1 MITGIKKT
9 HKMTEIY
16 FDEADEWTTVRTYN
30 TSLKNRLLA
39 FSKEY
44 PELCDPTDD
53 DECGCLSFRIDKKC
67 FTYIS
72 GYNCIPELANE
83 SFLATQKIFGHEP
96 DGVRFYHFVQSF
108 KIGEDISPQEANEI
122 GMELAKI
129 FENRE
134 VIVATHIDK
143 DHPHNHIVACSYDL
157 ESGLKLHYN
166 QFFLSDLRQ
175 KSDEICQ
182 AHGLNVL
189 KKYNPNVKSQR
200 LGPKEYRAAMNG
212 NSWKMALRVA
222 IDFCM
227 TRATNKDEFQRE
239 MKTLGYDMVWTPERK
254 YITYICP
261 TQNGKECRV
270 RDIKLN
276 DEKYLK
282 ENMEYEFRIRTEL
295 YGQAQGNEYAAGN
308 TASDARRTAGGTDGT
323 GASDGADQRRGMDE
337 AQRSGAQNGGF
348 VSGAVGTESGSVE
361 RGEQIHREDDEGS
374 RGAERGNGS
383 GSTQGDEGS
392 CRTGW
397 ESERES
403 FRSYRQKNSS
413 GRGTVVAPSRSH
425 SSPDAVST
433 ALMGARGPGNLT
445 SLFEDGE
452 ESEEEKRQREA
463 RNAGSAVGAVVGFG
477 IGAVVELTKQKQ
489 TPTDDVDDGEEQGM
503 GITM

>member
-1 MITGIKKT
+1 MAVVESIPEKNQTPSAQKGVLDYCMQPSKT
-9 HKMTEIY
+9 
-16 FDEADEWTTVRTYN
+16 FDEDEQ
-30 TSLKNRLLA
+30 LA
-39 FSKEY
+39 
-44 PELCDPTDD
+44 
-53 DECGCLSFRIDKKC
+53 
-67 FTYIS
+67 YIS

-108 KIGEDISPQEANEI
+108 KIGEAISPQEANEI

-129 FENRE
+129 FGNRE

-143 DHPHNHIVACSYDL
+143 DHLHNHIVACSYDL

-166 QFFLSDLRQ
+166 KYFLSDLRQ

-239 MKTLGYDMVWTPERK
+239 MKKLGYDMVWTPERK

-282 ENMEYEFRIRTEL
+282 ENMEHEFRIRTEL
-295 YGQAQGNEYAAGN
+295 YGQAQGAEYSSG
-308 TASDARRTAGGTDGT
+308 TARSDGRNGT
-323 GASDGADQRRGMDE
+323 GAQGGAGDSDGTDQRRGMD
-337 AQRSGAQNGGF
+337 AANRNCTQNGGS
-348 VSGAVGTESGSVE
+348 VSPAVGAESRFEGIS
-361 RGEQIHREDDEGS
+361 GELRHGDEEGG
-374 RGAERGNGS
+374 RGAERGDGGS
-383 GSTQGDEGS
+383 STQGDEGS
-392 CRTGW
+392 YRTGW

-413 GRGTVVAPSRSH
+413 GRGTVVAPTRTH
-425 SSPDAVST
+425 SSPDNIGV
-433 ALMGARGPGNLT
+433 ALMGARGLGNLT

-452 ESEEEKRQREA
+452 KSEEEKRQREA
-463 RNAGSAVGAVVGFG
+463 RNAGEAVGAVVGFG
-477 IGAVVELTKQKQ
+477 IGAVVELTQQKP
-489 TPTDDVDDGEEQGM
+489 TPTDDVDDGEDEGFEISM
-503 GITM
+503 

>member
-1 MITGIKKT
+1 MAVVESIPEKNQTPSAQKGVLDYCMQPSKT
-9 HKMTEIY
+9 
-16 FDEADEWTTVRTYN
+16 FDEDEQ
-30 TSLKNRLLA
+30 LA
-39 FSKEY
+39 
-44 PELCDPTDD
+44 
-53 DECGCLSFRIDKKC
+53 
-67 FTYIS
+67 YIS
-72 GYNCIPELANE
+72 GYNCIPEQANE

-108 KIGEDISPQEANEI
+108 KIGEAISPQEANEI

-143 DHPHNHIVACSYDL
+143 DHLHNHIVVCSYDL

-189 KKYNPNVKSQR
+189 KKYNPSVKSQR

-239 MKTLGYDMVWTPERK
+239 MKKLGYDMVWTPERK

-282 ENMEYEFRIRTEL
+282 ENMEHEFRIRTEL
-295 YGQAQGNEYAAGN
+295 YGQAQGTEYSPG
-308 TASDARRTAGGTDGT
+308 TARSDGRNSTGADGGTGD
-323 GASDGADQRRGMDE
+323 SDGADQRRGMDE
-337 AQRSGAQNGGF
+337 AQRSGAQNGGS
-348 VSGAVGTESGSVE
+348 VSGVVGTESGSVE
-361 RGEQIHREDDEGS
+361 RGEQVHREDDEGG
-374 RGAERGNGS
+374 RGAERGNGE
-383 GSTQGDEGS
+383 GSAQGDDGS
-392 CRTGW
+392 GRTGW

-425 SSPDAVST
+425 GSSHAVGLT
-433 ALMGARGPGNLT
+433 LMGARGIANVG
-445 SLFEDGE
+445 SIIEDDNE
-452 ESEEEKRQREA
+452 ESEEAKREREA
-463 RNAGSAVGAVVGFG
+463 RHAGEAVGAVLGFG

-489 TPTDDVDDGEEQGM
+489 TPTDDVDDGEDQGM
-503 GITM
+503 GMTM

>member
-1 MITGIKKT
+1 MAVVESIPEKNQTPSAQKGVLDYCMQPSKT
-9 HKMTEIY
+9 
-16 FDEADEWTTVRTYN
+16 FDEDEQ
-30 TSLKNRLLA
+30 LA
-39 FSKEY
+39 
-44 PELCDPTDD
+44 
-53 DECGCLSFRIDKKC
+53 
-67 FTYIS
+67 YIS

-83 SFLATQKIFGHEP
+83 SFLATQKIFGHVP

-108 KIGEDISPQEANEI
+108 KIGENISPQEANEI

-143 DHPHNHIVACSYDL
+143 DHLHNHIVVCSYDL

-239 MKTLGYDMVWTPERK
+239 MKRLGYDMVWTPERK

-261 TQNGKECRV
+261 TQDGKERKV

-282 ENMEYEFRIRTEL
+282 ENMEHEFRIRTEL
-295 YGQAQGNEYAAGN
+295 YGQAQGTEYSSG
-308 TASDARRTAGGTDGT
+308 TARSDGRNGT
-323 GASDGADQRRGMDE
+323 GAQGGAGDSDGADQRRGMDE

-374 RGAERGNGS
+374 RGAERGDGNS
-383 GSTQGDEGS
+383 SAQGDGGS
-392 CRTGW
+392 NRTGW

-413 GRGTVVAPSRSH
+413 GRGTVVAPSRAH
-425 SSPDAVST
+425 GSSDAVST
-433 ALMGARGPGNLT
+433 ALMGARGIANVG
-445 SLFEDGE
+445 SIIEADGE
-452 ESEEEKRQREA
+452 ESEEEKREREA
-463 RNAGSAVGAVVGFG
+463 KNAGSVAGALIGDA
-477 IGAVVELTKQKQ
+477 IGALIELSKPKS
-489 TPTDDVDDGEEQGM
+489 TPTDDVDDDEDEGFE
-503 GITM
+503 ITM

>member
-1 MITGIKKT
+1 MAVVESIPEKNQTPSAQKGVLDYCMQPSKT
-9 HKMTEIY
+9 
-16 FDEADEWTTVRTYN
+16 FDEGEQ
-30 TSLKNRLLA
+30 LA
-39 FSKEY
+39 
-44 PELCDPTDD
+44 
-53 DECGCLSFRIDKKC
+53 
-67 FTYIS
+67 YIS

-108 KIGEDISPQEANEI
+108 KIGEAISPQEANKI

-129 FENRE
+129 FGNRE

-143 DHPHNHIVACSYDL
+143 DHLHNHIVSCSYDL

-239 MKTLGYDMVWTPERK
+239 MKKLGYDMVWTPERK
-254 YITYICP
+254 YITYICQ
-261 TQNGKECRV
+261 TVDGKERRV

-282 ENMEYEFRIRTEL
+282 ENMEHEFRIRTEL
-295 YGQAQGNEYAAGN
+295 YGQAQGTEYSSG
-308 TASDARRTAGGTDGT
+308 TARSDGRNSTGADGGTGDSNGT
-323 GASDGADQRRGMDE
+323 DQRRGMEQAVRNHTAD
-337 AQRSGAQNGGF
+337 ARS
-348 VSGAVGTESGSVE
+348 VKRSDSTESRFES
-361 RGEQIHREDDEGS
+361 ISREL
-374 RGAERGNGS
+374 RH
-383 GSTQGDEGS
+383 GDEEGGTGADRGFS
-392 CRTGW
+392 ESDTEDRERSYRTGW

-413 GRGTVVAPSRSH
+413 GRGTVVVPTRTH
-425 SSPDAVST
+425 SSSDAVGA
-433 ALMGARGPGNLT
+433 ALMGARGIANVG
-445 SLFEDGE
+445 SIIEDGE
-452 ESEEEKRQREA
+452 ESEEKKREREA
-463 RNAGSAVGAVVGFG
+463 RNAGSALGAAVGLAAGAV
-477 IGAVVELTKQKQ
+477 IGLTQQ
-489 TPTDDVDDGEEQGM
+489 QSTPTEDVEDDEDEGFD
-503 GITM
+503 ITM

>member
-1 MITGIKKT
+1 MAVVESIPEKNQTPSAQKGVLDYCMQPSKT
-9 HKMTEIY
+9 
-16 FDEADEWTTVRTYN
+16 FDEDEQ
-30 TSLKNRLLA
+30 LA
-39 FSKEY
+39 
-44 PELCDPTDD
+44 
-53 DECGCLSFRIDKKC
+53 
-67 FTYIS
+67 YIS
-72 GYNCIPELANE
+72 GYNCIPEQANE

-143 DHPHNHIVACSYDL
+143 DHLHNHIVVCSYDL

-239 MKTLGYDMVWTPERK
+239 MKKLGYDMVWTPERK

-282 ENMEYEFRIRTEL
+282 ENMEHEFRIRTEL
-295 YGQAQGNEYAAGN
+295 YGQAQGTEYSSG
-308 TASDARRTAGGTDGT
+308 TARSDGRNSTGADGGTGDSDGT
-323 GASDGADQRRGMDE
+323 DQRRGMDE
-337 AQRSGAQNGGF
+337 AQRSGAQNGGA

-374 RGAERGNGS
+374 RGAERGDGNGS
-383 GSTQGDEGS
+383 AQGDEGS
-392 CRTGW
+392 GRTGW

-403 FRSYRQKNSS
+403 CRSYRQKNHS
-413 GRGTVVAPSRSH
+413 GRGTVVDPTRSH
-425 SSPDAVST
+425 GGSDAVST
-433 ALMGARGPGNLT
+433 ALMGARGIANVGNII
-445 SLFEDGE
+445 EDGE

-463 RNAGSAVGAVVGFG
+463 RNAGSVAGFLVGGV
-477 IGAVVELTKQKQ
+477 IGAVIELSQPKST
-489 TPTDDVDDGEEQGM
+489 TTDDVDDDEDEGFE
-503 GITM
+503 ITM

>member
-1 MITGIKKT
+1 MAVVESIPEKNQTPSAQKGVLDYCMQPSKT
-9 HKMTEIY
+9 
-16 FDEADEWTTVRTYN
+16 FDEDEQ
-30 TSLKNRLLA
+30 LA
-39 FSKEY
+39 
-44 PELCDPTDD
+44 
-53 DECGCLSFRIDKKC
+53 
-67 FTYIS
+67 YIS

-83 SFLATQKIFGHEP
+83 SLLATQKIFGHEP

-122 GMELAKI
+122 GMELVRGFDKFKKHEA
-129 FENRE
+129 
-134 VIVATHIDK
+134 IVATHIDK
-143 DHPHNHIVACSYDL
+143 DHLHNHIVVCAYDL

-166 QFFLSDLRQ
+166 KYFLSDLRQ

-227 TRATNKDEFQRE
+227 TRAKNKDEFQRE
-239 MKTLGYDMVWTPERK
+239 MKKLGYDMVWTPERK

-295 YGQAQGNEYAAGN
+295 YGQAQGTEYSSS
-308 TASDARRTAGGTDGT
+308 TARSDGRNSTGTDGGT
-323 GASDGADQRRGMDE
+323 GNFDGADQRRGMDE
-337 AQRSGAQNGGF
+337 AHRSGTQNGGS

-361 RGEQIHREDDEGS
+361 RGEQIYREDDEGG
-374 RGAERGNGS
+374 RGAERGDG
-383 GSTQGDEGS
+383 GGFAQADEGS
-392 CRTGW
+392 YRTGW

-403 FRSYRQKNSS
+403 FESYRQKNSS
-413 GRGTVVAPSRSH
+413 GRSNMVDSSRTH
-425 SSPDAVST
+425 SSPDNIGV
-433 ALMGARGPGNLT
+433 ALMGARGLGNLT

-463 RNAGSAVGAVVGFG
+463 RNAGSALGAAVGLAAGAV
-477 IGAVVELTKQKQ
+477 IGLTQQ
-489 TPTDDVDDGEEQGM
+489 QSTPTDDVDDGEDEGFEISM
-503 GITM
+503 

>member
-1 MITGIKKT
+1 MAVVESIPEKNQTPSAQKGVLDYCMQPSKT
-9 HKMTEIY
+9 
-16 FDEADEWTTVRTYN
+16 FDEDEQ
-30 TSLKNRLLA
+30 LA
-39 FSKEY
+39 
-44 PELCDPTDD
+44 
-53 DECGCLSFRIDKKC
+53 
-67 FTYIS
+67 YIS

-83 SFLATQKIFGHEP
+83 SFLATQKIYGHEP
-96 DGVRFYHFVQSF
+96 DVIRFYHFVQSF
-108 KIGEDISPQEANEI
+108 KIGEAISPQEANEI

-129 FENRE
+129 FGNRE

-143 DHPHNHIVACSYDL
+143 DHLHNHIVACSYDL

-166 QFFLSDLRQ
+166 KYFLSDLRQ

-182 AHGLNVL
+182 VHGLNVL

-227 TRATNKDEFQRE
+227 TRAKNKDEFQRE
-239 MKTLGYDMVWTPERK
+239 MKKLGYDMVWTPERK

-282 ENMEYEFRIRTEL
+282 ENMEHEFRIRTEL
-295 YGQAQGNEYAAGN
+295 YGQAQGAEYSSG
-308 TASDARRTAGGTDGT
+308 TARSDGRNRAGTDGGT
-323 GASDGADQRRGMDE
+323 GDSDGADQRRGMD
-337 AQRSGAQNGGF
+337 AANGSTTQNGGS
-348 VSGAVGTESGSVE
+348 VSGAVGTESGFEGIS
-361 RGEQIHREDDEGS
+361 GELRHSDEEGG
-374 RGAERGNGS
+374 RGAERGNGN

-392 CRTGW
+392 YRTGW

-413 GRGTVVAPSRSH
+413 GRGTVVAPTRTH
-425 SSPDAVST
+425 GSPDAVST
-433 ALMGARGPGNLT
+433 ALMGARGIGNLT
-445 SLFEDGE
+445 DLFEDGE

-463 RNAGSAVGAVVGFG
+463 RNAGTVAGVLVG
-477 IGAVVELTKQKQ
+477 GALGVAIELAEKQA
-489 TPTDDVDDGEEQGM
+489 TPTDDIDDGEDEGFE
-503 GITM
+503 ITM

>member
-1 MITGIKKT
+1 MAVVESIPEKNQTPSAQKGVLDYCMQPSKT
-9 HKMTEIY
+9 
-16 FDEADEWTTVRTYN
+16 FDEDEQ
-30 TSLKNRLLA
+30 LA
-39 FSKEY
+39 
-44 PELCDPTDD
+44 
-53 DECGCLSFRIDKKC
+53 
-67 FTYIS
+67 YIS
-72 GYNCIPELANE
+72 GYNCIPEQANE

-143 DHPHNHIVACSYDL
+143 DHLHNHIVVCSYDL

-239 MKTLGYDMVWTPERK
+239 MKKLGYDMVWTPERK

-282 ENMEYEFRIRTEL
+282 ENMEHEFRIRTEL
-295 YGQAQGNEYAAGN
+295 YGQAQGTEYSSG
-308 TASDARRTAGGTDGT
+308 TARSDGRNSTGADGGTGD
-323 GASDGADQRRGMDE
+323 SDGADQRRGMDE
-337 AQRSGAQNGGF
+337 AQRSGAQNGGS
-348 VSGAVGTESGSVE
+348 VSGVVGTESGFEGIS
-361 RGEQIHREDDEGS
+361 GELRHSDEEGG
-374 RGAERGNGS
+374 RGAERGDGNGS
-383 GSTQGDEGS
+383 AQGDEGS
-392 CRTGW
+392 GRTGW

-403 FRSYRQKNSS
+403 CRSYRQKNSS

-425 SSPDAVST
+425 GSPNATSI
-433 ALMGARGPGNLT
+433 ALMGARGLGNLT

-463 RNAGSAVGAVVGFG
+463 RNAGTVAGALVGGAIGVVM
-477 IGAVVELTKQKQ
+477 ELTQPKP
-489 TPTDDVDDGEEQGM
+489 TPTDDVDDGEDEGFE
-503 GITM
+503 ITM

>member
-1 MITGIKKT
+1 MAVVESIPEKNQTPSAQKGVLDYCMQPSKT
-9 HKMTEIY
+9 
-16 FDEADEWTTVRTYN
+16 FDEDEQ
-30 TSLKNRLLA
+30 LA
-39 FSKEY
+39 
-44 PELCDPTDD
+44 
-53 DECGCLSFRIDKKC
+53 
-67 FTYIS
+67 YIS
-72 GYNCIPELANE
+72 GYHCIPELANE

-143 DHPHNHIVACSYDL
+143 DHLHNHIVVCSYDL

-175 KSDEICQ
+175 KSDDICQ

-239 MKTLGYDMVWTPERK
+239 MKKLGYDMVWTPERK

-261 TQNGKECRV
+261 TQDGKERKV

-282 ENMEYEFRIRTEL
+282 ENMEHEFRIRTEL
-295 YGQAQGNEYAAGN
+295 YGQAQGEEY
-308 TASDARRTAGGTDGT
+308 TADDTRGTAGGTDGT
-323 GASDGADQRRGMDE
+323 GDSYGADQRRGMDE
-337 AQRSGAQNGGF
+337 AQRSGAQNGGS
-348 VSGAVGTESGSVE
+348 VSGAVGTENGSVE
-361 RGEQIHREDDEGS
+361 RGEQIHREDDEGG
-374 RGAERGNGS
+374 RGAERGDGS
-383 GSTQGDEGS
+383 GSAQGDEGS
-392 CRTGW
+392 DRTGP
-397 ESERES
+397 ESKRES
-403 FRSYRQKNSS
+403 CRSYRQKNSS
-413 GRGTVVAPSRSH
+413 GRGTVVDSSRTH
-425 SSPDAVST
+425 GSSDAVST
-433 ALMGARGPGNLT
+433 ALMGARGLGNLT

-463 RNAGSAVGAVVGFG
+463 KNAGTAVGVLVG
-477 IGAVVELTKQKQ
+477 GAVGVAIELAKKQ
-489 TPTDDVDDGEEQGM
+489 TTPMEDVDDCEDEGFD
-503 GITM
+503 ITM

>member
-1 MITGIKKT
+1 MAVVESIPEKNQTPSAQKGVLDYCMQPSKT
-9 HKMTEIY
+9 
-16 FDEADEWTTVRTYN
+16 FDEDEQ
-30 TSLKNRLLA
+30 LA
-39 FSKEY
+39 
-44 PELCDPTDD
+44 
-53 DECGCLSFRIDKKC
+53 
-67 FTYIS
+67 YIS

-83 SFLATQKIFGHEP
+83 SFLATQKVFGHEP

-108 KIGEDISPQEANEI
+108 KIGEAISAQEANEI

-143 DHPHNHIVACSYDL
+143 DHLHNHIVACSYDL

-166 QFFLSDLRQ
+166 KFFLSDLRQ

-239 MKTLGYDMVWTPERK
+239 MKKLGYDMVWTPERK

-282 ENMEYEFRIRTEL
+282 ENMEHEFRIRTEL

-323 GASDGADQRRGMDE
+323 GASDGADQRRGMD
-337 AQRSGAQNGGF
+337 AANRNGTQNGGS
-348 VSGAVGTESGSVE
+348 VSPAVGAEIGFEGISGE
-361 RGEQIHREDDEGS
+361 LRH
-374 RGAERGNGS
+374 
-383 GSTQGDEGS
+383 GDEEGCTGADRGFS
-392 CRTGW
+392 ESDTEDRERSYRTGW

-403 FRSYRQKNSS
+403 FESYRQKNSS

-425 SSPDAVST
+425 GGSDAAGI
-433 ALMGARGPGNLT
+433 ALMGARGIANVANII
-445 SLFEDGE
+445 EDDGE
-452 ESEEEKRQREA
+452 ESEEEKREREA
-463 RNAGSAVGAVVGFG
+463 RHAGEAVGAVVGFG

-489 TPTDDVDDGEEQGM
+489 TPADDVDDGEEQGM
-503 GITM
+503 EMTM

>member
-1 MITGIKKT
+1 MAVVESIPEKNQTPSAQKGVLDYCMQPSKT
-9 HKMTEIY
+9 
-16 FDEADEWTTVRTYN
+16 FDGDEQ
-30 TSLKNRLLA
+30 LA
-39 FSKEY
+39 
-44 PELCDPTDD
+44 
-53 DECGCLSFRIDKKC
+53 
-67 FTYIS
+67 YIS
-72 GYNCIPELANE
+72 GYHCIPELANE

-143 DHPHNHIVACSYDL
+143 DHLHNHIVVCSYDL
-157 ESGLKLHYN
+157 ENGLKLHYN
-166 QFFLSDLRQ
+166 KYFLSDLRQ

-239 MKTLGYDMVWTPERK
+239 MKKLGYDMVWTPERK

-295 YGQAQGNEYAAGN
+295 YGQAQGKEY
-308 TASDARRTAGGTDGT
+308 TADDTRGTAGGTDGT
-323 GASDGADQRRGMDE
+323 GYSDGTDQRRGMDE
-337 AQRSGAQNGGF
+337 AHRSGAQNGGS

-361 RGEQIHREDDEGS
+361 RGEQIHREDDEGG
-374 RGAERGNGS
+374 RGAERGNGN
-383 GSTQGDEGS
+383 GFAQGDEGS
-392 CRTGW
+392 GRTGW

-403 FRSYRQKNSS
+403 FESYRQKNHS
-413 GRGTVVAPSRSH
+413 GRSNMVDSSRTH
-425 SSPDAVST
+425 SYPDNIGV
-433 ALMGARGPGNLT
+433 ALMGARGLGNLT
-445 SLFEDGE
+445 SIFKDGE

-463 RNAGSAVGAVVGFG
+463 DNAGVTLGAVAGLAAGVA
-477 IGAVVELTKQKQ
+477 IGLAGNHS
-489 TPTDDVDDGEEQGM
+489 TPDEDVDDGEDEGFEISM
-503 GITM
+503 

>member
-1 MITGIKKT
+1 MAVVESIPEKNQTPSAQKGVLDYCMQPSKT
-9 HKMTEIY
+9 
-16 FDEADEWTTVRTYN
+16 FDEDEQ
-30 TSLKNRLLA
+30 LA
-39 FSKEY
+39 
-44 PELCDPTDD
+44 
-53 DECGCLSFRIDKKC
+53 
-67 FTYIS
+67 YIS
-72 GYNCIPELANE
+72 GYNCIPEQANE

-108 KIGEDISPQEANEI
+108 KIGEAISPQEANEI

-143 DHPHNHIVACSYDL
+143 DHLHNHIVACSYDL

-166 QFFLSDLRQ
+166 KYFLSDLRQ

-227 TRATNKDEFQRE
+227 TRAGSKDEFRSL
-239 MKTLGYDMVWTPERK
+239 MKKYGYDMVWTPERK
-254 YITYICP
+254 YITYICQ
-261 TQNGKECRV
+261 TAEGKTYKV

-282 ENMEYEFRIRTEL
+282 ENMEHEFRIRAKL

-308 TASDARRTAGGTDGT
+308 TASDAGRNASGTDGT
-323 GASDGADQRRGMDE
+323 GDSDGADQRRGMDASE
-337 AQRSGAQNGGF
+337 RNDTQNGGA
-348 VSGAVGTESGSVE
+348 VSPAVSAESGCSE
-361 RGEQIHREDDEGS
+361 RGEQVHREDDDGG
-374 RGAERGNGS
+374 RGAERGNG
-383 GSTQGDEGS
+383 EGS
-392 CRTGW
+392 AQGGDGSGRTGW

-403 FRSYRQKNSS
+403 FRSYQQKNSS
-413 GRGTVVAPSRSH
+413 RRGTVVAPTRTHGSSH
-425 SSPDAVST
+425 AAGLT
-433 ALMGARGPGNLT
+433 LMGARGIANVG
-445 SLFEDGE
+445 SIIEDDGE
-452 ESEEEKRQREA
+452 ESEEEKRERES
-463 RNAGSAVGAVVGFG
+463 RNAASVAGILVGGAVGAM
-477 IGAVVELTKQKQ
+477 IELSKSKPTQ
-489 TPTDDVDDGEEQGM
+489 TDDVDDGEVEGFEISM
-503 GITM
+503 

>member
-1 MITGIKKT
+1 MAVIESIPEKNQTPSAQKGVLDYCMQPSKT
-9 HKMTEIY
+9 L
-16 FDEADEWTTVRTYN
+16 DEEEQ
-30 TSLKNRLLA
+30 LA
-39 FSKEY
+39 
-44 PELCDPTDD
+44 
-53 DECGCLSFRIDKKC
+53 
-67 FTYIS
+67 YIS

-83 SFLATQKIFGHEP
+83 SFLATQKIYGHEP

-108 KIGEDISPQEANEI
+108 KIGEDISPQEANDI
-122 GMELAKI
+122 GMELVKG
-129 FENRE
+129 FEKFKNHE
-134 VIVATHIDK
+134 AIVATHIDK
-143 DHPHNHIVACSYDL
+143 DHLHNHIVVCAYNL

-166 QFFLSDLRQ
+166 KYFLGDLRH

-239 MKTLGYDMVWTPERK
+239 MKKLGYDMVWTPERK

-282 ENMEYEFRIRTEL
+282 ENMEHEFRIRTEL
-295 YGQAQGNEYAAGN
+295 YGQAQGSEYSSG
-308 TASDARRTAGGTDGT
+308 TARSDGRNSAGTDGGT
-323 GASDGADQRRGMDE
+323 GDSDGTDQRRGMDE
-337 AQRSGAQNGGF
+337 THRNGTQNGGS

-361 RGEQIHREDDEGS
+361 RGEQIHREDDEGG
-374 RGAERGNGS
+374 RGAERGNGN
-383 GSTQGDEGS
+383 GSAQGDEGS
-392 CRTGW
+392 GRTGW

-425 SSPDAVST
+425 GSPDAVST
-433 ALMGARGPGNLT
+433 ALMGARGLGNLT

-463 RNAGSAVGAVVGFG
+463 RNAGSAVGVLVG
-477 IGAVVELTKQKQ
+477 GAVGVAIELSKPKP
-489 TPTDDVDDGEEQGM
+489 TPAEDVDDGEDEGFE
-503 GITM
+503 ITM

>member
-1 MITGIKKT
+1 MAVVESIPEKNQTPSAQKGVLDYCMQPSKT
-9 HKMTEIY
+9 
-16 FDEADEWTTVRTYN
+16 FDEDEQ
-30 TSLKNRLLA
+30 LA
-39 FSKEY
+39 
-44 PELCDPTDD
+44 
-53 DECGCLSFRIDKKC
+53 
-67 FTYIS
+67 YIS
-72 GYNCIPELANE
+72 GYHCIPELANE

-108 KIGEDISPQEANEI
+108 KIGEAISPQEANEI

-129 FENRE
+129 FGSRE

-143 DHPHNHIVACSYDL
+143 DHLHNHIVACSYDL

-166 QFFLSDLRQ
+166 KYFLSDLRQ

-227 TRATNKDEFQRE
+227 TRATNKDEFQHE
-239 MKTLGYDMVWTPERK
+239 MKKLGYDMVWTPERK

-282 ENMEYEFRIRTEL
+282 ENMEHEFRIRTEL
-295 YGQAQGNEYAAGN
+295 YGQAQGSEYSSG
-308 TASDARRTAGGTDGT
+308 TARSDGRNGT
-323 GASDGADQRRGMDE
+323 GAQGGAGDYDGADQRRGMDAPE
-337 AQRSGAQNGGF
+337 RNGTQNGGS
-348 VSGAVGTESGSVE
+348 VSPAVSAESGCSE
-361 RGEQIHREDDEGS
+361 RGEQVHREDDEGG
-374 RGAERGNGS
+374 RGAERGNGE
-383 GSTQGDEGS
+383 GSAQGDDGS

-413 GRGTVVAPSRSH
+413 GRGNMVAPSRSH
-425 SSPDAVST
+425 GNSHAVGLT
-433 ALMGARGPGNLT
+433 LMGARGIANVGNII
-445 SLFEDGE
+445 EDDGE
-452 ESEEEKRQREA
+452 ESEEEKREREA
-463 RNAGSAVGAVVGFG
+463 RRAGEAVGVLVGGAVGFA
-477 IGAVVELTKQKQ
+477 IGLAEKQAV
-489 TPTDDVDDGEEQGM
+489 PTDDVDDGDEQGM
-503 GITM
+503 GMTM

>member
-1 MITGIKKT
+1 MAVVESIPEKNQTPSAQKGVLDYCMQPSKT
-9 HKMTEIY
+9 
-16 FDEADEWTTVRTYN
+16 FDEDEQ
-30 TSLKNRLLA
+30 LA
-39 FSKEY
+39 
-44 PELCDPTDD
+44 
-53 DECGCLSFRIDKKC
+53 
-67 FTYIS
+67 YIS
-72 GYNCIPELANE
+72 GYNCIPEQANE

-96 DGVRFYHFVQSF
+96 DGIRFYHFVQSF
-108 KIGEDISPQEANEI
+108 KIGENISPQEANEI

-143 DHPHNHIVACSYDL
+143 DHLHNHIIVCSYDL

-166 QFFLSDLRQ
+166 KYFLSDLRQ

-200 LGPKEYRAAMNG
+200 LGPKEYRAALNG
-212 NSWKMALRVA
+212 NSWKMALRST

-227 TRATNKDEFQRE
+227 GRAGGKKEFQNL
-239 MKTLGYDMVWTPERK
+239 MKKYGYDMVWTPERK

-261 TQNGKECRV
+261 TSDGKERRV

-282 ENMEYEFRIRTEL
+282 ENMEHEFRIRTEL
-295 YGQAQGNEYAAGN
+295 YGQAQGEEY
-308 TASDARRTAGGTDGT
+308 TADDTRGTAGGTDGT
-323 GASDGADQRRGMDE
+323 GDSDGADQRRGMDE
-337 AQRSGAQNGGF
+337 AHRSGAQNGGS
-348 VSGAVGTESGSVE
+348 VSGAVGAESVSVE
-361 RGEQIHREDDEGS
+361 RGEQIYREDDEGS

-383 GSTQGDEGS
+383 GSAQGDEGS
-392 CRTGW
+392 NRTGW
-397 ESERES
+397 ESERQS

-425 SSPDAVST
+425 SSSDAVST
-433 ALMGARGPGNLT
+433 ALMGARGLGNLT

-463 RNAGSAVGAVVGFG
+463 KNSGTAVGVLVG
-477 IGAVVELTKQKQ
+477 GAVGVAIELAKKQ
-489 TPTDDVDDGEEQGM
+489 TTPTEDVDDCEDEGFD
-503 GITM
+503 ITM

>member
-1 MITGIKKT
+1 MAVVESIPEKNQTPSAQKGVLDYCMQPSKT
-9 HKMTEIY
+9 
-16 FDEADEWTTVRTYN
+16 FDEDEQ
-30 TSLKNRLLA
+30 LA
-39 FSKEY
+39 
-44 PELCDPTDD
+44 
-53 DECGCLSFRIDKKC
+53 
-67 FTYIS
+67 YIS
-72 GYNCIPELANE
+72 GYNCIPEQTNE

-108 KIGEDISPQEANEI
+108 KIGEAISPQEANKI

-129 FENRE
+129 FGNRE

-143 DHPHNHIVACSYDL
+143 DHLHNHIVVCSYDL

-239 MKTLGYDMVWTPERK
+239 MKKLGYDMVWTPERK
-254 YITYICP
+254 YITYICQ
-261 TQNGKECRV
+261 TADGKERRV

-282 ENMEYEFRIRTEL
+282 ENMEHEFRIRTEL
-295 YGQAQGNEYAAGN
+295 YGQAQGTEYSSGYARSDGRNNAG
-308 TASDARRTAGGTDGT
+308 AQGGTGD
-323 GASDGADQRRGMDE
+323 SDGADQRRGMDE

-348 VSGAVGTESGSVE
+348 VSGAVGTESGFVE
-361 RGEQIHREDDEGS
+361 RGEQIHREDDEGG
-374 RGAERGNGS
+374 RGAERGDGNGS
-383 GSTQGDEGS
+383 AQGDEGS
-392 CRTGW
+392 NRTGW

-403 FRSYRQKNSS
+403 CRSYRQKNHS

-425 SSPDAVST
+425 GSSDAVSV
-433 ALMGARGPGNLT
+433 ALMGARGIANVG
-445 SLFEDGE
+445 SIIEDDNE
-452 ESEEEKRQREA
+452 ESEEEKRKREA
-463 RNAGSAVGAVVGFG
+463 RHAGEAVGVVVGFG
-477 IGAVVELTKQKQ
+477 IGAVVELTQHKP
-489 TPTDDVDDGEEQGM
+489 TPTDDVDDGEDEGFE
-503 GITM
+503 ITM